1 MKGNGEHLHL
11 LLWKDMLYELIEPF
25 LLFISPNLIFIF
37 FLVERDVENR
47 KTMEVRKKK
56 FRGEIAKTKNPSKLL
71 SFDKLNPY
79 FLFFFSV

>member
-1 MKGNGEHLHL
+1 
-11 LLWKDMLYELIEPF
+11 MLYELIEPF

-56 FRGEIAKTKNPSKLL
+56 IRGEIAKTKNPLKIVI
-71 SFDKLNPY
+71 F
-79 FLFFFSV
+79 

>member
-47 KTMEVRKKK
+47 KTMEVRKKNL
-56 FRGEIAKTKNPSKLL
+56 GEKLQKQKTPQNCYLL
-71 SFDKLNPY
+71 TN
-79 FLFFFSV
+79 